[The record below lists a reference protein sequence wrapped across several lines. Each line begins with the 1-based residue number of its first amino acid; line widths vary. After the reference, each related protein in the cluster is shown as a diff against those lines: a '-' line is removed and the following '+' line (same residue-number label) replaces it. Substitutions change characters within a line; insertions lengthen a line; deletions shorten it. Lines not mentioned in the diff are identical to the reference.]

1 MPHIETPQGIRIRYD
16 AHGPEDGRPLV
27 LAHGFSVS
35 LEMWMPQMQD
45 LSQEHRLIT
54 WDARGHGGSSAPD
67 DLDSYTMPALASDLR
82 ALLESLDAVDGAI
95 IGGMSFGGMIAQQYA
110 VDHPEGI
117 HALILS
123 DTTTRGPEAPQA
135 GNAVSRSGM
144 AADFAGDPGLEGC
157 MHAMRTRPDL
167 TPNLPGLNIPTL
179 VLVGEHD
186 EMILPTLDRL
196 IDALPRRRVARLAGC
211 YHGTSGQRPAAWNE
225 AVLNFLEDVAE
236 EEPLG
241 EDETI

>member
-16 AHGPEDGRPLV
+16 ERGPQDGRPLV

-35 LEMWMPQMQD
+35 LEMWLPQMD
-45 LSQEHRLIT
+45 ALSQQHRLIT

-67 DLDSYTMPALASDLR
+67 NLDSYTMPALAADLR
-82 ALLESLDAVDGAI
+82 ALLEALDAVDGAI
-95 IGGMSFGGMIAQQYA
+95 IGGMSFGGQIAQQYA
-110 VDHPEGI
+110 VDHSQDI

-123 DTTTRGPEAPQA
+123 DTTTRGPDAPQP
-135 GNAVSRSGM
+135 SRSGR
-144 AADFAGDPGLEGC
+144 AADFAGDLGLEGG

-167 TPNLPGLNIPTL
+167 TPNLPSLNIPTL

-186 EMILPTLDRL
+186 EKILPSIDRL
-196 IDALPRRRVARLAGC
+196 IDGLPRCRVARLAGC
-211 YHGTSGQRPAAWNE
+211 FHGTSGQRPDVWNE
-225 AVLNFLEDVAE
+225 AVLTFLEDVAQQA
-236 EEPLG
+236 PLG